1 MSAST
6 IVPRYAITPIDPK
19 TGKFSRV
26 WYEYFATLG
35 LSVPSVTTIRD
46 LQTTNSLD
54 GATDDAL
61 GLQDRI
67 NAAALNTAALF
78 TDADLPPRPDYSLL
92 AWWP

>member
-1 MSAST
+1 MSGTT
-6 IVPRYAITPIDPK
+6 IVPRYGIDPIDPR

-26 WYEYFATLG
+26 WYEFFATLG
-35 LSVPSVTTIRD
+35 LSVPSITTIQD
-46 LQTTNSLD
+46 LQTANALD

-78 TDADLPPRPDYSLL
+78 ADKDLPQRPDYSLL

>member
-1 MSAST
+1 MSGTT
-6 IVPRYAITPIDPK
+6 IVPRYGISPIDPK

-35 LSVPSVTTIRD
+35 LSVPSVTTIQD
-46 LQTTNSLD
+46 LQTTASVD

-67 NAAALNTAALF
+67 SAAALNTAALF
-78 TDADLPPRPDYSLL
+78 ADSDPPQRPDYSLL